1 MGQAPAHSQ
10 YASETLLR
18 YGYGRKDCL
27 RDRDAGKEARP
38 HPLFR
43 QNDHIK
49 GTSGTPEP
57 LTGAG
62 SARSAVKQPHHPVPQ
77 GQRGILWEWSGQ
89 LRQLPPPSVGIA
101 PPVCRQRACILPV
114 PGVSSRAVLPPENTA
129 HFEDKFGIGHRQI
142 PLHFELGTRELSM
155 ALPFQLFG
163 KIGYASNEKGNF
175 GQY

>member
-1 MGQAPAHSQ
+1 
-10 YASETLLR
+10 
-18 YGYGRKDCL
+18 
-27 RDRDAGKEARP
+27 
-38 HPLFR
+38 
-43 QNDHIK
+43 
-49 GTSGTPEP
+49 
-57 LTGAG
+57 
-62 SARSAVKQPHHPVPQ
+62 VKQPHHPVPQ